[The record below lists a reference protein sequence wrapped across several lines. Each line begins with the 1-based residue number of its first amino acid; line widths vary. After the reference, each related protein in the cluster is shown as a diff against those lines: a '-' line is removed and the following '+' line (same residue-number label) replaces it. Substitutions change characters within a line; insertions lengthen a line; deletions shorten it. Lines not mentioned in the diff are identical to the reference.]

1 MSIVTITT
9 SAWPEHGRR
18 IDDFGPCHGLSG
30 LRVCSVLHRGV
41 WMTALEASFFY
52 SDDWEPIQLSALP
65 KAFRE
70 SAKKAIAANR
80 AEVEAL
86 ADSPAANVPSTDRLS
101 AEQLRALRA
110 SREAWALLF
119 QPADAEYLAAYV
131 AACADVVNAFSKGN

>member
-9 SAWPEHGRR
+9 NAWPEHGRR

-30 LRVCSVLHRGV
+30 LRVCSVRHRGV
-41 WMTALEASFFY
+41 RTTALEASFFH

-86 ADSPAANVPSTDRLS
+86 ADSRSVDGTDRLS